1 MKEEESNVQVS
12 AFLASYNTV
21 ILTLNNAV
29 AGVDS
34 NTPLGMHLDN
44 FRAQLNAHQTFAVG
58 MVSELENRLF
68 AKSFEHG
75 QSIAAHAADRTRLE
89 KELHETRQQLYA
101 SLGAAACVAKPA
113 AACVAKKPAAASDT
127 DALLALKDA
136 ELDRQ
141 ISPLLAAF
149 NGDSWPSDDV
159 VYDEWKRM
167 GRGER

>member
-1 MKEEESNVQVS
+1 MKKNESNNGQVS

-21 ILTLNNAV
+21 ILTLNTAV

-44 FRAQLNAHQTFAVG
+44 FRAMLNAHQDFAVG
-58 MVSELENRLF
+58 LVAELDNRLF
-68 AKSFEHG
+68 TKNLEHG
-75 QSIAAHAADRTRLE
+75 QSTAAHAADRTRLE

-101 SLGAAACVAKPA
+101 SLGAMACKPPPPA
-113 AACVAKKPAAASDT
+113 AAAVTGDVV
-127 DALLALKDA
+127 D
-136 ELDRQ
+136 LDSQ
-141 ISPLLAAF
+141 IAPLLAAF
-149 NGDSWPSDDV
+149 NGDSWPTDDA

>member
-1 MKEEESNVQVS
+1 MKKNESNGQVS

-21 ILTLNNAV
+21 ILTLNTTV

-34 NTPLGMHLDN
+34 NIPLGMHLEN
-44 FRAQLNAHQTFAVG
+44 FRAMLNAHQTFAVG
-58 MVSELENRLF
+58 MVAELENRLF
-68 AKSFEHG
+68 TKSFEHG

-101 SLGAAACVAKPA
+101 SLGAAACIAKP
-113 AACVAKKPAAASDT
+113 VAASDT

-141 ISPLLAAF
+141 ITPLLAAF